1 MAVFTLGGM
10 TTFALAQALVDPTRP
25 PSMAAAGE
33 PNADS
38 ATTTTGPILQS
49 VLISPRRTEAIISGR
64 TVKVGDRIG
73 DARVIR
79 IAENEVVLR
88 SGAGLQTLKIF
99 PDIQKHQNA
108 GRTVT
113 GPQRRP

>member
-25 PSMAAAGE
+25 ASMAAAGE
-33 PNADS
+33 PNAE
-38 ATTTTGPILQS
+38 AAATGPILQS
-49 VLISPRRTEAIISGR
+49 VLVSPRRTEAIISGR

-73 DARVIR
+73 DARVMR

-99 PDIQKHQNA
+99 PDIQKHRNA